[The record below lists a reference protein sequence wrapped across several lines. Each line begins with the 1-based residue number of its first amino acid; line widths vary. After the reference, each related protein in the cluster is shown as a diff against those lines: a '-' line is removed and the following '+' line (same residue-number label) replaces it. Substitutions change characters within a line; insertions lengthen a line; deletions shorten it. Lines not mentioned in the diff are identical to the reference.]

1 MTSLTDNLRL
11 LPDIEFQISRSVE
24 EAFADVRLPV
34 YSYSLKEEPR
44 YQEETLLQEQFEESY
59 RNNIGINIKSEDM
72 FHSMI
77 EEQFQLDD
85 DDQNLSSDENDGE
98 MFMSFVLDEDE
109 DENKKLDHELCLK
122 SRIKTQYSEEGP
134 EDYLTESSKKLEINQ
149 QVFACTSSHSTSFKT
164 LFSEQILDELLKE
177 VNSLERKKDVPLGIE
192 SLNVTLIF
200 SDPEDA
206 KSQIEHREVIDGVPS
221 KSLFKKPFGWIS
233 TTVIKYNGSCKYEK
247 EEFTYLNMF
256 VKKEVDTK
264 KYQRNIVD
272 GYDKIDGIRVGSNR
286 EDSQPD
292 PSSKMGLLTFSTKV
306 QFLFPENQHLGYEV
320 QFVIKDPGECTN
332 QL

>member
-1 MTSLTDNLRL
+1 MTSFGDNLR

-24 EAFADVRLPV
+24 EAFADVRMPV
-34 YSYSLKEEPR
+34 YSSLLKEELR
-44 YQEETLLQEQFEESY
+44 HQEETLTIEQFEDSY
-59 RNNIGINIKSEDM
+59 RNNIGIKIKSEDM

-77 EEQFQLDD
+77 EEQFQFDEDD
-85 DDQNLSSDENDGE
+85 HNLSPNEGDEE
-98 MFMSFVLDEDE
+98 MFMSVLEEDE
-109 DENKKLDHELCLK
+109 DENKKLEHELCLK
-122 SRIKTQYSEEGP
+122 SRIKTHYSEEEP
-134 EDYLTESSKKLEINQ
+134 QDYLTETGEDLEINQ
-149 QVFACTSSHSTSFKT
+149 QVFTCTSSNSTSFKT
-164 LFSEQILDELLKE
+164 LFSDQVLDELLKE
-177 VNSLERKKDVPLGIE
+177 VNSLERKKNDPLGIE

-200 SDPEDA
+200 SDPEDV
-206 KSQIEHREVIDGVPS
+206 KSKIEHREVIDGVPS
-221 KSLFKKPFGWIS
+221 KSLFKKPFGWNSVTI
-233 TTVIKYNGSCKYEK
+233 IKYNSNCEYEK
-247 EEFTYLNMF
+247 EEVTYMNMF
-256 VKKEVDTK
+256 IKKEVDTK

-292 PSSKMGLLTFSTKV
+292 PASKMGLLTFSTKV

>member
-1 MTSLTDNLRL
+1 MTSLTDNLRF
-11 LPDIEFQISRSVE
+11 PDIEFQISRSVE
-24 EAFADVRLPV
+24 EAFADVRMPH
-34 YSYSLKEEPR
+34 YSCSLKEEPR
-44 YQEETLLQEQFEESY
+44 YQEDTLIREQFEDLY
-59 RNNIGINIKSEDM
+59 RNNIGIKIKSEDM

-85 DDQNLSSDENDGE
+85 VVDHNLSPNKDDEE
-98 MFMSFVLDEDE
+98 MFMSCVLDENE
-109 DENKKLDHELCLK
+109 IQNKKLDHELCLK
-122 SRIKTQYSEEGP
+122 SRIKTQYSEEEP
-134 EDYLTESSKKLEINQ
+134 EDYQTDSSKKLEINQ
-149 QVFACTSSHSTSFKT
+149 QVFACSISDLESLKT
-164 LFSEQILDELLKE
+164 IFSEQILDELLKE
-177 VNSLERKKDVPLGIE
+177 VNSLERKKNVPLGIE

-200 SDPEDA
+200 SNPEDA

-221 KSLFKKPFGWIS
+221 KSLFKKPFGWHSVTI
-233 TTVIKYNGSCKYEK
+233 IKYNSNCQYEK
-247 EEFTYLNMF
+247 EEVTYMNMF

-292 PSSKMGLLTFSTKV
+292 PASKMGLLTFSTKV

-332 QL
+332 Q

>member
-1 MTSLTDNLRL
+1 MTSLTDNLR

-34 YSYSLKEEPR
+34 YSCSWKEEPR
-44 YQEETLLQEQFEESY
+44 HQEEALLQEQFEDSY
-59 RNNIGINIKSEDM
+59 RNNIGIKIKSEDM

-77 EEQFQLDD
+77 EEQFKFDD
-85 DDQNLSSDENDGE
+85 DDQNLNSDENDGD
-98 MFMSFVLDEDE
+98 MFMSFVLDENE
-109 DENKKLDHELCLK
+109 IENKKLDHDLSLK
-122 SRIKTQYSEEGP
+122 SRIKTQCLEERV
-134 EDYLTESSKKLEINQ
+134 EDSLTEPGENLEINQ
-149 QVFACTSSHSTSFKT
+149 QVFACSSSHSESLKT

-177 VNSLERKKDVPLGIE
+177 VNSLEGKKNVPLGIE
-192 SLNVTLIF
+192 SLNVTLVF

-206 KSQIEHREVIDGVPS
+206 NSQIKHREVIDGVPS
-221 KSLFKKPFGWIS
+221 KSLFKKPFGWNS
-233 TTVIKYNGSCKYEK
+233 VTVIKYNGNCEYEK
-247 EEFTYLNMF
+247 EEITYMNMF

-292 PSSKMGLLTFSTKV
+292 PASKMGLLRFSTEV
-306 QFLFPENQHLGYEV
+306 QFLFPENQHLEYEV
-320 QFVIKDPGECTN
+320 QFIIKDPGECSN